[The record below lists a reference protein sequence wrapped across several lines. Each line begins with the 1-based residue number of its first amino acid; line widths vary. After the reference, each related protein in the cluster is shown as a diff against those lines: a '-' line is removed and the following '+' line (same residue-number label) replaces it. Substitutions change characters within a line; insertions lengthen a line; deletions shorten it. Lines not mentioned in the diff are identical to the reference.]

1 MKEKAIIKQTNK
13 TRHGCRVLTSGTS
26 TVSYIMKCIMRG
38 PHSPHAALDLRSGHW
53 CIPQR
58 SKSHMCI
65 TSLITVSYQGSCRS
79 KRWSRASECIV
90 FFDSETLCTKS
101 EEQLLQ
107 GDDAVMSQRVYGIQ
121 KPKLRGKPWPKV
133 SRLHSVYSDAG
144 TVGHRGTDNQH
155 ISMQLLHLTTL
166 DDWNP
171 DYMRWFSISYLYQL
185 PWPQLTSK

>member
-1 MKEKAIIKQTNK
+1 MRLVHYRKLRFNTKLVTVYMWGWDKSERESYNQTNKQTNK

-90 FFDSETLCTKS
+90 FLTVKHCAPRVRSSSCRETMLLC
-101 EEQLLQ
+101 
-107 GDDAVMSQRVYGIQ
+107 
-121 KPKLRGKPWPKV
+121 
-133 SRLHSVYSDAG
+133 HSGFTAFK
-144 TVGHRGTDNQH
+144 NQ
-155 ISMQLLHLTTL
+155 
-166 DDWNP
+166 N
-171 DYMRWFSISYLYQL
+171 
-185 PWPQLTSK
+185 